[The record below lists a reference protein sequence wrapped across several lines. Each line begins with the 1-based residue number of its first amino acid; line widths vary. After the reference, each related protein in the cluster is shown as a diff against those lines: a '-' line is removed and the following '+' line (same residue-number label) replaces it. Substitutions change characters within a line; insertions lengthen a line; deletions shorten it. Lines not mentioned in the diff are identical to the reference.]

1 MAEPAYRESASI
13 PRIDPAWDLPT
24 EAELPFDDG
33 QPLPDG
39 DFQRDP
45 LSYALYGLR
54 EHFAVRTDVAVQGD
68 MFLHYL
74 VVDDSG
80 EVVLNDKGQ
89 PVRRMVAPDVYVT
102 FGVPNRKR
110 NSFVTWD
117 EGKMPDFVLEVLSFS
132 TWRHDISAKKSL
144 YQRFGVPEFWV
155 ADPVSAFVEPPVQG
169 YRLVAGVYTP
179 IEPLPGNRGVRSE
192 VLGLEFRVEDG
203 LLRIRDPQ
211 TGRDIHDIH
220 GAAEA
225 LRQAEAGQRQAEVA
239 RRQAEVAR
247 QEAEVARQEAQRRAA
262 EAERRLAELEA
273 RQRR

>member
-45 LSYALYGLR
+45 VSYALYGLR
-54 EHFAVRTDVAVQGD
+54 EHYAARTDVAVQGD

-74 VVDDSG
+74 DVDDNG

-89 PVRRMVAPDVYVT
+89 PVRRMVAPDVYVI
-102 FGVPNRKR
+102 FGVSNRKR
-110 NSFVTWD
+110 NSYVTWD
-117 EGKMPDFVLEVLSFS
+117 EGKLPDFVLEVLSFS
-132 TWRHDISAKKSL
+132 TWRHDISAKKAL
-144 YQRFGVPEFWV
+144 YQRLGVPEFWV
-155 ADPVSAFVEPPVQG
+155 ADPIRAFVDPPVQG

-179 IEPLPGNRGVRSE
+179 IDPLPGDRGVRSG
-192 VLGLEFRVEDG
+192 VLGLELRVEDG
-203 LLRIRDPQ
+203 LLRIRDAQ

-220 GAAEA
+220 GAADA
-225 LRQAEAGQRQAEVA
+225 LRQAEAAQRQAEVA
-239 RRQAEVAR
+239 RQDAE
-247 QEAEVARQEAQRRAA
+247 RRAA
-262 EAERRLAELEA
+262 DAERRLAELEA
-273 RQRR
+273 GQRH

>member
-45 LSYALYGLR
+45 VSYALYGLR
-54 EHFAVRTDVAVQGD
+54 EHYAGRDDVAVQGD

-74 VVDDSG
+74 MVDDNG
-80 EVVLNDKGQ
+80 DVVLNDDGQ
-89 PVRRMVAPDVYVT
+89 PVRRMLAPDVYVT
-102 FGVPNRKR
+102 FGVSNRKR

-117 EGKMPDFVLEVLSFS
+117 EGKLPDFVLEVLSFS
-132 TWRHDISAKKSL
+132 TWRYDISAKKAL
-144 YQRFGVPEFWV
+144 YQRLGVPEFWL
-155 ADPVSAFVEPPVQG
+155 ADPLGAYVEPPVQG
-169 YRLVAGVYTP
+169 YRLVAGVYAP
-179 IEPLPGNRGVRSE
+179 IDPLPGNRGVRSE
-192 VLGLEFRVEDG
+192 VLGLELRVEDG
-203 LLRIRDPQ
+203 LLRIHDPQ

-225 LRQAEAGQRQAEVA
+225 LRQAEAAQRQAEA
-239 RRQAEVAR
+239 ARQA
-247 QEAEVARQEAQRRAA
+247 AERRAA
-262 EAERRLAELEA
+262 EAEQRLAEL
-273 RQRR
+273 RRKQ